1 MQYKYFDNRRYIE
14 DNNIKTTMQG
24 RYVRMVYLNRLL
36 EMLYQ
41 TIVNDIELS
50 INLFRNAK
58 S

>member
-36 EMLYQ
+36 EMLYL

-50 INLFRNAK
+50 INLFRII